1 MPILKNSVIREIQ
14 NTIENS
20 NNFSRDDF
28 KFEFPNEG
36 NVLAY
41 IIYRASKQYSFSIEE
56 DSIKKTHREVSSI
69 SNIFSGR
76 LEHEEFETVFRIRKK
91 PGQHKNTETST
102 HRNFHECISEINNWL
117 FNLDTEL
124 KSEIDFDVENI
135 LDIDDFEAK
144 LDEKFTDDREK
155 FSDIEKEDLL
165 KKLNELQQRI
175 EQLEQDAN
183 SKKLID
189 NIEQSKNELATY
201 PKKSW
206 WLKLF
211 NRVKSINQGADLA
224 LDVKNKIGQLLEF
237 ADNVF
242 N

>member
-1 MPILKNSVIREIQ
+1 MPILKNSVIKEIH

-36 NVLAY
+36 KVLAH

-56 DSIKKTHREVSSI
+56 YSIKKIHREI
-69 SNIFSGR
+69 PGMSNIFSGK
-76 LEHEEFETVFRIRKK
+76 LEHEEFETVFRTKQK
-91 PGQHKNTETST
+91 PGKYKNEETFT
-102 HRNFHECISEINNWL
+102 CIDIDECIREIRNWL

-165 KKLNELQQRI
+165 KKLNELQERI

-189 NIEQSKNELATY
+189 NIEQSKNELTTY